1 MKLTA
6 LLIAALVLSACAA
19 PEIVY
24 KPVPVD
30 VPMQVPCHAP
40 DVVAPAWPTASI
52 TAQTPFFQQVQAV
65 LAELKLR
72 VGYEAKLAAAANACK

>member
-1 MKLTA
+1 MKILA
-6 LLIAALVLSACAA
+6 LMVSLCLSACAD

-30 VPMQVPCHAP
+30 VPVQVPCHAP
-40 DVVAPAWPTASI
+40 DVVAPAWPTANV
-52 TAQTPFFQQVQAV
+52 TAQTPFFQQLQAV

-72 VGYEAKLAAAANACK
+72 AGYEAKLAAAANACK

>member
-1 MKLTA
+1 MISLCLA
-6 LLIAALVLSACAA
+6 ACAS

-30 VPMQVPCHAP
+30 VPVQVPCHAP

-72 VGYEAKLAAAANACK
+72 KGYEGSLTAALGVCQ